1 MAVGFVQAVESVSTF
16 DGWYQAVELV
26 STFVESGYINGVD
39 RQ

>member
-1 MAVGFVQAVESVSTF
+1 MAVGFVQAVEPVSTF

-26 STFVESGYINGVD
+26 STFVESGYIDGVD